1 MTNILRFTTHFL
13 LLHIFYVGDKLPKF
27 YIYATNFISFC
38 ILDTGRTS
46 SADPERPC
54 LQKKVKIC
62 VEMSIDRPAV
72 TPSNLMYV

>member
-1 MTNILRFTTHFL
+1 MNKIIGSHGVKYSEE
-13 LLHIFYVGDKLPKF
+13 IQ
-27 YIYATNFISFC
+27 

-54 LQKKVKIC
+54 LQKKEKIC